1 MNQKPLRTLII
12 WTIWAAMSITTYA
25 MLYQGSD
32 VWTFVMA
39 DTSHITWII
48 LGLFGLGVAGSFLL
62 TLMITFETMTAYH
75 IEEKAV
81 GGGLKAIDPKRYRRR
96 VGRFFS
102 SLKTTIEC
110 NGDPEVE
117 SMLNVELSTYQRMSH
132 STEVIGNLL
141 ITLGLIGTVMGL
153 TLTLTGLTGSLEA
166 LGEDQEMLLSGLRQ
180 AMAGMGTAF
189 YTTLLGAVLGGILLR
204 VFAQIT
210 DHGYDALF
218 DKVVHTCLVHCS
230 ADLRSSAERDL
241 KFLSAEIEM
250 LGEQIA
256 HLKPMLEAAQTAMA
270 MFRKES
276 AALRAE
282 TKEENHVLLENIH
295 MRRMNAI
302 KLRQEIQQ
310 LRSLNRPLWMRILNA
325 FGIHKVP

>member
-1 MNQKPLRTLII
+1 MNQKPLRTLLI
-12 WTIWAAMSITTYA
+12 WTIWASMSIITYT

-32 VWTFVMA
+32 VWSFVMA
-39 DTSHITWII
+39 DSSRITWII
-48 LGLFGLGVAGSFLL
+48 LGLFALGVIGSFILTILL
-62 TLMITFETMTAYH
+62 TLETMTAFT
-75 IEEKAV
+75 IESKAV
-81 GGGLKAIDPKRYRRR
+81 GGGLKAVDPRRYKRR
-96 VGRFFS
+96 VGRFFG

-110 NGDPEVE
+110 NGDPQVE

-166 LGEDQEMLLSGLRQ
+166 LGEDQEMLLSGLRK

-210 DHGYDALF
+210 DHGYDVLF
-218 DKVVHTCLVHCS
+218 DKVVHTCIVHCS
-230 ADLRSSAERDL
+230 ADLHSSTERDL
-241 KFLSAEIEM
+241 KFMSAEIEM

-256 HLKPMLEAAQTAMA
+256 HLQPIFEAAQSAMGQ
-270 MFRKES
+270 FRKE
-276 AALRAE
+276 AAAMRAD
-282 TKEENHVLLENIH
+282 TKEENQLLLENIH

-302 KLRQEIQQ
+302 KLRQELILLQ
-310 LRSLNRPLWMRILNA
+310 SLNRPLWMRILNA
-325 FGIHKVP
+325 LGFHKVP

>member
-1 MNQKPLRTLII
+1 MNQKPLRTLLI
-12 WTIWAAMSITTYA
+12 WTIWAATSITTYTF
-25 MLYQGSD
+25 LYQGSD

-39 DTSHITWII
+39 DTSRITWII
-48 LGLFGLGVAGSFLL
+48 LGLFALGVSGSFIL
-62 TLMITFETMTAYH
+62 TMLITFETMTAFQ

-81 GGGLKAIDPKRYRRR
+81 VGGLKAIDPKHYRRR

-110 NGDPEVE
+110 NGNPEVE
-117 SMLNVELSTYQRMSH
+117 SMLHVELSTYQRMSH

-210 DHGYDALF
+210 DHGYDVLF
-218 DKVVHTCLVHCS
+218 DKIVHTCLVHCS
-230 ADLRSSAERDL
+230 ADLRSSAERDI

-250 LGEQIA
+250 LGEQIV
-256 HLKPMLEAAQTAMA
+256 HLKPMFEAAQTAMA
-270 MFRKES
+270 TFRKEAS
-276 AALRAE
+276 SLRAE
-282 TKEENHVLLENIH
+282 TKEENQTLLENIH

-302 KLRQEIQQ
+302 KLHQELQ
-310 LRSLNRPLWMRILNA
+310 LLQSLNRPLWMRILNA
-325 FGIHKVP
+325 LGFHKVP